1 MHRELGGRI
10 EHHLHVLVEDIGAR
24 PPGSPANRRA
34 TTYVRE
40 VLEAGGLEVVEHPF
54 RTRWWEP
61 GEGGRL
67 ETRSGTIDVQSNPYS
82 PAGDVRGQIT
92 DVDRAEALEEL
103 STAAGEI
110 LALRGQLAR
119 EQWFPAAFPFLDL
132 PEHRRLRELLQ
143 RLSPAA
149 VIAISDHWQPI
160 FEDPDL
166 PFPSTTISTQQGV
179 GVRGGEVV
187 RLRLGG
193 AVHEGDGA
201 TVAARNVAGGR
212 RTVLSAHLDSKATT
226 PGAFDNAASVATLL
240 AMAETGAIGS
250 QPLEIVLFNGEDH
263 FDACGELA
271 WLAATDLDDVAANVN
286 VDGIGLSGQGTSLAM
301 LACPDSVEA
310 EVGAW
315 VARRDGWTRAAPWF
329 ESDHA
334 IFAMHGIPALAI
346 TSEDVHAL
354 MGGLAHT
361 PADDL
366 DVVDLSVLE
375 DVAAGLPH
383 LLLLLGA
390 TLDSKRM
397 PGTGGLP

>member
-1 MHRELGGRI
+1 MHRELGRRI
-10 EHHLHVLVEDIGAR
+10 ERHLRLLVEEIGAR

-34 TTYVRE
+34 AAHVWG
-40 VLEAGGLEVVEHPF
+40 VLESSGLEVVEHPF

-61 GEGGRL
+61 GEDGHL
-67 ETRSGTIDVQSNPYS
+67 ETRSGTIDVVPNPYS
-82 PAGDVRGQIT
+82 PACDVRGSII
-92 DVDRAEALEEL
+92 DVDRVEALEEL
-103 STAAGEI
+103 GTAAGGI
-110 LALRGQLAR
+110 LALRGELAH

-132 PEHRRLRELLQ
+132 PEHRHLRELLQ

-179 GVRGGEVV
+179 GVRGGEMV

-201 TVAARNVAGGR
+201 TIAARNVAGGR
-212 RTVLSAHLDSKATT
+212 RIVLSAHLDSKATT
-226 PGAFDNAASVATLL
+226 PGAFDNAAGVATLL
-240 AMAETGAIGS
+240 AMAETAAIGPE
-250 QPLEIVLFNGEDH
+250 PLEIVLFNGEDH

-271 WLAATDLDDVAANVN
+271 WLAATELDDVTANVN

-301 LACPDSVEA
+301 LACPASLEIAVDDWLERQ
-310 EVGAW
+310 E
-315 VARRDGWTRAAPWF
+315 GWTRAAPWF

-354 MGGLAHT
+354 MGDLAHT

-366 DVVDLSVLE
+366 DVLDLAVLE
-375 DVAAGLPH
+375 DVAAVLPH
-383 LLLLLGA
+383 LLVLLA
-390 TLDSKRM
+390 TTIDSDRM
-397 PGTGGLP
+397 PDPGGLP